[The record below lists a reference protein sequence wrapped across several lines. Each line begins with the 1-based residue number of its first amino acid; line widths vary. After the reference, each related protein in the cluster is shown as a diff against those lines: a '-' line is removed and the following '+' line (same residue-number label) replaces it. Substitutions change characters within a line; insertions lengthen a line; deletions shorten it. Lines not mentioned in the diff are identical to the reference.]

1 MAKVLG
7 LLVIVA
13 VIASAA
19 LYMYGRHQ
27 QPLALGDLI
36 VAPTNDGPRG
46 GAVVLDA
53 DGQLQYATIVRN
65 TGRLPVTLE
74 GVAVPDGKPTPLI
87 VTSMGLG
94 DGSDPTAAAVFAPV
108 DLNPGSGVGV
118 VVTLGVNPAY
128 PCARLGD
135 RPAATL
141 VLPSLA
147 VRFSSYGVT
156 STQALAADN
165 APVVTGLTRASC
177 EAATTT

>member
-1 MAKVLG
+1 MRERVHRFAAG
-7 LLVIVA
+7 LL
-13 VIASAA
+13 
-19 LYMYGRHQ
+19 
-27 QPLALGDLI
+27 DL
-36 VAPTNDGPRG
+36 VRTEVNRG
-46 GAVVLDA
+46 GVV
-53 DGQLQYATIVRN
+53 
-65 TGRLPVTLE
+65 
-74 GVAVPDGKPTPLI
+74 
-87 VTSMGLG
+87 
-94 DGSDPTAAAVFAPV
+94 
-108 DLNPGSGVGV
+108 LNPGSGVGI